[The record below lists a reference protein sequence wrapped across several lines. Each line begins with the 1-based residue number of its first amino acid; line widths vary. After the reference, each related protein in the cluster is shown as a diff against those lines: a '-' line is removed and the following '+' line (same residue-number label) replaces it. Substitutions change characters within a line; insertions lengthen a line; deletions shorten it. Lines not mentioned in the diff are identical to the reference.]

1 MRLLLLFS
9 MIAIAGCAAPG
20 GGGPSLAPRAA
31 EAIDPRVPV
40 PDPPAQGT
48 PSADL
53 VRELD
58 GLVAQAAAGDEA
70 FRAAA
75 ANAERLAGAA
85 GAPQSESW
93 ILAQQAV
100 SAAIAARAPVTKAMG
115 DVDSIAARR
124 IQRLGGIGA
133 ADLAA
138 IEAASA
144 RVQAIDSAEA
154 AAIDR
159 LQARLGS

>member
-1 MRLLLLFS
+1 MRLLLLCS
-9 MIAIAGCAAPG
+9 LIALAGCAAPG
-20 GGGPSLAPRAA
+20 GGAPSLAPRAA
-31 EAIDPRVPV
+31 EAIDPRVPI
-40 PDPPAQGT
+40 PDPPTQGT

-53 VRELD
+53 AAELD
-58 GLVAQAAAGDEA
+58 SLVALAVAGDEA

-75 ANAERLAGAA
+75 ANAERIAGAA
-85 GAPQSESW
+85 GPPQSESW
-93 ILAQQAV
+93 ILAQQAL
-100 SAAIAARAPVTKAMG
+100 SAAIAARAPVTRAMG

-124 IQRLGGIGA
+124 IQQLGGIGA

-154 AAIDR
+154 ATIDR
-159 LQARLGS
+159 LQARLAG